1 MNAIALAS
9 NQFPPFPSEYLP
21 GYIARLFHLL
31 ASNNMKQFFSFNLS
45 GTIGK
50 TDVLVPKVALN
61 FAYVGESLNG
71 GGAFLASHQNARFWR
86 GFIKEDYFKK
96 SLSTIKANNKCTKRL
111 FDGEEVLASL
121 KPLKWC
127 EECHVQDEDAF
138 GVGIWHSIHQVPT
151 AQRCPIHQCYLKQIN
166 LQSPETL
173 LDYPVINE
181 SVIKRS
187 SDVYRGEILQQLDI
201 WSGTIMSRPS
211 EETRDWL
218 NDVRADMKY
227 ALHLGVGKS
236 TKKQQL
242 YKNWRAFLKSNDW
255 LNQADLQAMQMLTTS
270 NHFTPASLLS
280 GTATTTHPIIF
291 MLLMSFA
298 KEYSSFR
305 VQF

>member
-1 MNAIALAS
+1 
-9 NQFPPFPSEYLP
+9 
-21 GYIARLFHLL
+21 
-31 ASNNMKQFFSFNLS
+31 MKKFFSFNS
-45 GTIGK
+45 SRTIGK
-50 TDVLVPKVALN
+50 TDVLVPKIALN
-61 FAYVGESLNG
+61 FAYLDGALNG

-86 GFIKEDYFKK
+86 GFINEDYFKK
-96 SLSTIKANNKCTKRL
+96 SLSTIKASNKSTKRL
-111 FDGEEVLASL
+111 FYGEEVLASL

-127 EECHVQDEDAF
+127 EECCKQDEDTL
-138 GVGIWHSIHQVPT
+138 GIGIWHSIHQVQT
-151 AQRCPIHQCYLKQIN
+151 AQRCPMHQCYLKQIN
-166 LQSPETL
+166 LQRSETL

-187 SDVYRGEILQQLDI
+187 SDVYRGKILQQLDI

-227 ALHLGVGKS
+227 ALHLGGGKS
-236 TKKQQL
+236 TKKHQL
-242 YKNWRAFLKSNDW
+242 YKDWRAFLKSNAW

-280 GTATTTHPIIF
+280 GSATATHPILF